1 MIHKLRVSFLKRF
14 DCGSLSFYLCFL
26 LLIYFLVTTTLQKS
40 EADLSLVLPGVEQRD
55 SREVKI
61 DQMLVKVEE
70 GGVVLVNDEVADS
83 DPNDRVLPNLT
94 ERLSRYSASAEVA
107 NTETQVI
114 IDCDPEAVG
123 QRFID
128 VLNVCAKA
136 KIKNVSLAPG
146 EKVLMPGIKSM
157 YPSPP
162 NR

>member
-1 MIHKLRVSFLKRF
+1 MASSDPFGNEQEPELDISPLV
-14 DCGSLSFYLCFL
+14 DVAFL

-40 EADLSLVLPGVEQRD
+40 EADLSLTLPGIEKQD

-61 DQMLVKVEE
+61 DQMMVKIDAS
-70 GGVVLVNDEVADS
+70 GAVLVNEEVSDADPANR
-83 DPNDRVLPNLT
+83 DLPNLT
-94 ERLSRYSASAEVA
+94 ERLSRYSASASVA

-136 KIKNVSLAPG
+136 DIKNVSL
-146 EKVLMPGIKSM
+146 S
-157 YPSPP
+157 
-162 NR
+162 N